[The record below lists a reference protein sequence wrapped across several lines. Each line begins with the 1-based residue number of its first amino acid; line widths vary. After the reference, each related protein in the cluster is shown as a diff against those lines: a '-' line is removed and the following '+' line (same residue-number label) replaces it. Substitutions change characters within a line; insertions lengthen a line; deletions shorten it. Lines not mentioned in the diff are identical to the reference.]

1 MTKSDIT
8 DYVSPDQ
15 LLVKFG
21 GTDTWVYE
29 YNPVEMRQ
37 IAEGV
42 WQRDPLI
49 IEETESEG
57 EGLEEEESEDSLKQ
71 VLEGWPDNY
80 YIIIIIIHD
89 SLIIVTTFFP

>member
-29 YNPVEMRQ
+29 YDPVEMKQ

-49 IEETESEG
+49 MEDSED
-57 EGLEEEESEDSLKQ
+57 EGLEEEGSEEDSLKQ
-71 VLEGWPDNY
+71 VLLEEWPDN
-80 YIIIIIIHD
+80 
-89 SLIIVTTFFP
+89 LIITS